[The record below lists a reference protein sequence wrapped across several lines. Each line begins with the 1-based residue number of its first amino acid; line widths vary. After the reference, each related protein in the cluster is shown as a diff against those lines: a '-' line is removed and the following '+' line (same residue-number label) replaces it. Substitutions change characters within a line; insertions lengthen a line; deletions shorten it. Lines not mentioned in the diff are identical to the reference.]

1 MDGIK
6 TNKDNISSHT
16 KGIPLVKLPRTFK
29 DAIALTKALK
39 IRYLWIDALCILQG
53 KDSLRDWEVE
63 PANMASVYSNSYLT
77 IAATAGPNPEKGLF
91 FQRWTKTKDPNNMLE
106 DDQVL
111 PIENIDI
118 SCEIHPGA
126 FVRPRFSLGHKRFM
140 ESDNAT
146 NHMEDAPLMSR
157 AWAYQER
164 LLPARTLHFHAE
176 ELIWECK
183 TSVNC
188 ECTWLDDVQ
197 WVPAERA
204 LNSGWLKVSM
214 FSESATSLKSQAY
227 AWLDAVSEFSVLR
240 ITKPS
245 DRIPAL
251 SGLTKTFSTSSGN
264 VLGDYFAGIWRHDLA
279 RGLLFERVKSI
290 HTETKQLPVPKSS
303 SNAADVQERP
313 PSWSWTSI
321 VLDCLNAVSFDSV
334 MVNGFLED
342 NRHFRVIY
350 VQSIPRSPD
359 NPFGWAS
366 KGILKVKGK
375 VIDAILRSSKES
387 SANELEVQVSHDKY
401 SRATF
406 SADGRNMPND
416 HAKLLCLLVGHST
429 KKTPGGSVLQYVLVL
444 RSSNDEPACHERVGM
459 LQVERSKRWFSRAS
473 VEQVTIV

>member
-1 MDGIK
+1 
-6 TNKDNISSHT
+6 
-16 KGIPLVKLPRTFK
+16 
-29 DAIALTKALK
+29 
-39 IRYLWIDALCILQG
+39 
-53 KDSLRDWEVE
+53 
-63 PANMASVYSNSYLT
+63 MASVYSNSYLT
-77 IAATAGPNPEKGLF
+77 IAATAGPNPENGLF
-91 FQRWTKTKDPNNMLE
+91 FQRWTKTKDPNNILE

-118 SCEIHPGA
+118 SCKMHPGA

-146 NHMEDAPLMSR
+146 NHMEDALLMSR

-164 LLPARTLHFHAE
+164 LLPARVLHFHAE

-188 ECTWLDDVQ
+188 ECTLLDDVQ
-197 WVPAERA
+197 WALAQRA
-204 LNSGWLKVSM
+204 LHSGWLKVSM
-214 FSESATSLKSQAY
+214 FSESATSVKSQAY

-251 SGLTKTFSTSSGN
+251 SGLTKTFSTLSSN

-279 RGLLFERVKSI
+279 RGLLFERVESM
-290 HTETKQLPVPKSS
+290 HTETKQLLVQKSS
-303 SNAADVQERP
+303 SNAADIHKRP

-321 VLDCLNAVSFDSV
+321 VFDYLDAISFDSV
-334 MVNGFLED
+334 IVNGFIED

-350 VQSIPRSPD
+350 VHS
-359 NPFGWAS
+359 NPFSQNNPFSWAS
-366 KGILKVKGK
+366 GGTLKVKGK
-375 VIDAILRSSKES
+375 VIDAILLSSKES
-387 SANELEVQVSHDKY
+387 SANKLEVQVRRDEY
-401 SRATF
+401 SRANF
-406 SADGRNMPND
+406 SADGLNMPND

-444 RSSNDEPACHERVGM
+444 RSSNDKLACHERVGM

-473 VEQVTIV
+473 TEQVTIV